1 MQKLGLAKQLKASQ
15 QELSG
20 TIQMHRMLDTQH
32 KAAVDELSRCAAGP
46 LTSSSHLHPLCQHAS
61 LVWSVQLHLVS
72 SHLSNRA
79 PPPELRD

>member
-32 KAAVDELSRCAAGP
+32 NAAVTEIMGGETVKVRGRC
-46 LTSSSHLHPLCQHAS
+46 SF
-61 LVWSVQLHLVS
+61 V
-72 SHLSNRA
+72 
-79 PPPELRD
+79 